1 MSNSLPHL
9 RGLQIF
15 EAVARH
21 RSMTRAGR
29 ELAIGQSAVT
39 QQIGRLEDYFD
50 RRLVERS
57 ASGIRLTEFGER
69 LGRQLRPPMDDI
81 RAAIAEALEDRH
93 DSLSVSVIVLGAF
106 AYRWLIPR
114 LASFHRSHPGID
126 VQVITTSSPN
136 DLLRD
141 DVDVSI
147 RTGAGTWPGCRAE
160 YLMANEL
167 FPVIS
172 PRLLRKSS
180 QPQIADLSKHAWIHI
195 DAESRQLDW
204 QTWINAAGRIDLH
217 SQNELHVAS
226 SVHALEA
233 AIAGLGI
240 AIAHSPF
247 VADALQAGHL
257 VALEPAFPAPE
268 GDYYIVSTERRA
280 DAAQNRLFRSWLLRE
295 AL

>member
-1 MSNSLPHL
+1 MNNSLPHL

-21 RSMTRAGR
+21 YSMTRAGN

-39 QQIGRLEDYFD
+39 QQIRRLGDYFGKG
-50 RRLVERS
+50 LVERS
-57 ASGIRLTEFGER
+57 PSGIRLTEFGER
-69 LGRQLRPPMDDI
+69 LGRQLRKPMDDI
-81 RAAIAEALEDRH
+81 RAAVAEALEGPRNSH
-93 DSLSVSVIVLGAF
+93 SISVIVLGAF
-106 AYRWLIPR
+106 TYRWLIPR
-114 LASFHRSHPGID
+114 LVGFHRAHSGID

-147 RTGAGTWPGCRAE
+147 RTGSGTWPGCEAE

-172 PRLLRKSS
+172 PRLLKNLNK
-180 QPQIADLSKHAWIHI
+180 PQISALCEHPWIHI
-195 DAESRQLDW
+195 DAEPRHLDW
-204 QTWINAAGRIDLH
+204 QTWIDAADRMELRGK
-217 SQNELHVAS
+217 SELHVAS

-240 AIAHSPF
+240 AMAHTPF

-257 VALEPAFPAPE
+257 VSLEPAFPAPE
-268 GDYYIVSTERRA
+268 GDYYVVATEQRSEA
-280 DAAQNRLFRSWLLRE
+280 TQNG
-295 AL
+295 